1 MGPLKDVPLSGQQTC
16 KTYLAFFILKRI
28 SAENN
33 FHTVSPFLVE
43 ETISE
48 SVGVVKSIRKL
59 RSGDLLIEVSSRKQA
74 NQVMKLKALSKIP
87 VSVGPHRSLN
97 FSKGVISSGELFND
111 ETYVILYKLSSQGVT
126 EVRRITIKKDGVIFK
141 TKHLVLIFR
150 SSKLP
155 QFIKAGYIRYAI
167 RPYIPNPLRC
177 FQCQRLGH
185 AKASCLGTL
194 TCARCVELGHDDTD
208 CKGEVKCVNCKGK
221 ISICNDKKWI
231 IYTDS
236 RSCLEAL
243 LHISRRSHPLVNKI
257 FNLYT
262 SLLEK
267 GYNISFCW
275 IPGHIRIV
283 GNEKADIAAKEA
295 RRIKWPYVPLPDI
308 DGILKSE
315 VSRSRQ
321 EIWNIQ
327 VNNKLHYIQPSV
339 GGFKPCNF
347 NRNIDVKLVR
357 QRIGHTYFT
366 HRYLLHSEP
375 APICQTC
382 NANFTQILSECDIFY
397 CRIKWFGKAHPQL
410 HELLG
415 GPPHFNLFSF
425 VAEIGFMK
433 VI

>member
-1 MGPLKDVPLSGQQTC
+1 MFDR
-16 KTYLAFFILKRI
+16 IL
-28 SAENN
+28 
-33 FHTVSPFLVE
+33 
-43 ETISE
+43 
-48 SVGVVKSIRKL
+48 
-59 RSGDLLIEVSSRKQA
+59 
-74 NQVMKLKALSKIP
+74 
-87 VSVGPHRSLN
+87 
-97 FSKGVISSGELFND
+97 
-111 ETYVILYKLSSQGVT
+111 
-126 EVRRITIKKDGVIFK
+126 
-141 TKHLVLIFR
+141 
-150 SSKLP
+150 
-155 QFIKAGYIRYAI
+155 
-167 RPYIPNPLRC
+167 NPI
-177 FQCQRLGH
+177 
-185 AKASCLGTL
+185 LGTL
-194 TCARCVELGHDDTD
+194 YANKPSYIPPFGHRIKKILSYHRIENIMPLPEEQPPPPWSNFNIYHIDDLSNLLKQDTPHFVYLQLFYHHRQCYRDFKTAYTD
-208 CKGEVKCVNCKGK
+208 GSKAGSHVGSAAVFNNLTKSERLHSYCNVFTSEIYAIFMVLVK

-243 LHISRRSHPLVNKI
+243 LHISRRSHPLVNRI

-275 IPGHIRIV
+275 IPGHIGIV

-295 RRIKWPYVPLPDI
+295 RRITWPYVPLPDI
-308 DGILKSE
+308 DGILRSE
-315 VSRSRQ
+315 VSRSWQ
-321 EIWNIQ
+321 EIWNTQ

-347 NRNIDVKLVR
+347 NRNLNVKLVR
-357 QRIGHTYFT
+357 LRIGHTYFT

-382 NANFTQILSECDIFY
+382 NANFTVRHILSECEIFNN

-415 GPPHFNLFSF
+415 DPPHFNLFSF